1 MDLDWVALA
10 TVALA
15 AATLW
20 LGWQAR
26 SQIALSREVESHR
39 QAETH
44 ILEADPLEVELLDW
58 QTRNAAKEP
67 MLRIRVTAV
76 GDKPVT
82 AITATI
88 RSEQQAES
96 ESQGVG
102 SLAPGKPEMFTFRF
116 APFELLDQC
125 QIVIESHGL
134 LGQRIIQTYRLR
146 PDRLR
151 DGTPGKQLY
160 LERQEIVPNVEGATS
175 SVVTYTE

>member
-1 MDLDWVALA
+1 VEIDWVAVA
-10 TVALA
+10 TFALA
-15 AATLW
+15 GVTVW
-20 LGWQAR
+20 LGSQAR
-26 SQIALSREVESHR
+26 SQIALSREIESHR

-44 ILEADPLEVELLDW
+44 ILEADPLEVELVDW
-58 QTRNAAKEP
+58 QTRNAAAEP

-88 RSEQQAES
+88 RADQQAES

-102 SLAPGKPEMFTFRF
+102 SLAPGKPELFTFRF

-125 QIVIESHGL
+125 QIVIGSRGL
-134 LGQRIIQTYRLR
+134 LGQRVIQTDRVR

-151 DGTPGKQLY
+151 NGTPGKPLY

-175 SVVTYTE
+175 SA

>member
-1 MDLDWVALA
+1 VDLDWVALA
-10 TVALA
+10 TFALA
-15 AATLW
+15 IVTAW

-39 QAETH
+39 QAETR
-44 ILEADPLEVELLDW
+44 ILEADPLDVELIDW
-58 QTRNAAKEP
+58 DTRNAAAQP

-82 AITATI
+82 AITGTI
-88 RSEQQAES
+88 RSDERDES

-116 APFELLDQC
+116 VPFDLLDHC

-134 LGQRIIQTYRLR
+134 LGQRVIQTYHVR
-146 PDRLR
+146 PDRMR
-151 DGTPGKQLY
+151 DGAPGKPLY
-160 LERQEIVPNVEGATS
+160 LERQEIVPNVDGATS
-175 SVVTYTE
+175 SVVAYTE